1 MTPEEI
7 KHLYETEPAAS
18 EQEARETE
26 QEAMTDPEQAR
37 RFLQTMYVLS
47 TEDPAFMDLLQSF
60 LATMWSLKVKEW
72 AMADD
77 AYALT
82 CAQQAIKIMELMK
95 QGAPK
100 KTPRGKP
107 KTARSA

>member
-26 QEAMTDPEQAR
+26 QEVMTDPEEAR

-47 TEDPAFMDLLQSF
+47 TEDPAFANLLQSF
-60 LATMWSLKVKEW
+60 LATMWALKVKEW

-77 AYALT
+77 AYALI
-82 CAQQAIKIMELMK
+82 CAKQAIAIMGLMK
-95 QGAPK
+95 QEPPK
-100 KTPRGKP
+100 RTPRGKP